1 MIKGIRIMYV
11 NNAEF
16 YTILCDY
23 LKEVQDAKDNNLP
36 IPKPNDVIGLNIIN
50 ICNKIMN
57 RWNFQSYTWRDEMT
71 AVAIVDCVAAIRKFD
86 PTISKSPFAFFS
98 QIAYYAA
105 VRVITNEKKQNDIK
119 YSLEMQ
125 NYTLDPNDEDMDTVP
140 LDRVYESFV
149 NARSTYSE

>member
-1 MIKGIRIMYV
+1 
-11 NNAEF
+11 
-16 YTILCDY
+16 
-23 LKEVQDAKDNNLP
+23 
-36 IPKPNDVIGLNIIN
+36 
-50 ICNKIMN
+50 MN